1 MPDYL
6 HQDGN
11 HNKLWRYTID
21 GLSVKIEYGRLGQ
34 TLRDQTKTFGST
46 HERDRFIASKV
57 REKTRKG
64 YALADDKKVEQEQE
78 TAQDLGSQYKISKMI
93 FVAQKGQ
100 KLVRLAGYDPKKY
113 VYVEILNSWKKTIT
127 RLLLNKENSY
137 MISGGVTETGT
148 TITYG
153 TKTLTN
159 SRFIKGVRKVL
170 RRLSEQV
177 VEAIQTVS
185 FAAAGTRKLFD
196 DDSEDAAESPSM
208 KQLLANVDCA
218 GVDTSVVTKFASMGA
233 RVLEL

>member
-6 HQDGN
+6 HQDGK

-21 GLSVKIEYGRLGQ
+21 GMSVNIEYGRLGQ
-34 TLRDQTKTFGST
+34 TLRNQTKNFSSAA
-46 HERDRFIASKV
+46 ERDRFIAGKI

-64 YALADDKKVEQEQE
+64 YALADNTKVEQEQE
-78 TAQDLGSQYKISKMI
+78 TAKDLGSQYKISKMI
-93 FVAQKGQ
+93 FVAQKGN
-100 KLVRLAGYDPKKY
+100 KLIRLAGYDPKKF

-127 RLLLNKENSY
+127 RLLLNKEQSY

-153 TKTLTN
+153 NKTLTN
-159 SRFIKGVRKVL
+159 SRFITGVRKVL
-170 RRLSEQV
+170 RRLSQQV

-196 DDSEDAAESPSM
+196 DDGDGASESPTM
-208 KQLLANVDCA
+208 TELLANVDCA
-218 GVDTSVVTKFASMGA
+218 GVDTSVVTKFAAMGA